1 MCEIVIMKSANGNGR
16 EEKTGS
22 KVGNNRLFNKKAHFI
37 QNSKKNEIPW
47 ANKTPSRKSGTRQE
61 FNDRI

>member
-22 KVGNNRLFNKKAHFI
+22 KVGNNRLFNKK
-37 QNSKKNEIPW
+37 
-47 ANKTPSRKSGTRQE
+47 GTFYTKFKE
-61 FNDRI
+61 K

>member
-37 QNSKKNEIPW
+37 QNSKKNEIP
-47 ANKTPSRKSGTRQE
+47 
-61 FNDRI
+61 